1 MISINPYRKMD
12 ESLPTPR
19 KIYERG
25 VCPHV
30 YGIASFA
37 YEAMVCSRKN
47 QSVIMSGDS
56 GAGKTYTAKRVL
68 SYLTELSTHRNN
80 LVNTRSRNLAPDV
93 ANSSEV
99 VGIES
104 KVLACNPFLEAFG
117 NAKTLR
123 NDNSSRFGKFL
134 KIKFRGGKIL
144 GAFTEHYLLEKS
156 RVTKQS
162 DSDRNYH
169 IFYNLL
175 SGATAQERK
184 EFGLL
189 DVTRYEYLGAGRTG
203 ACTTVNGVDDKDI
216 FNGDHDEGV
225 RKAFDVALDNGSG
238 NTASRALQAKIYRLV
253 AAVLA
258 MGNIP
263 AKGNKAAEDNCSKLL
278 GLDHLKGTPMSLHRV
293 LSVYCRCTK
302 DGVIES
308 PLEAEDMRNS
318 RDTLAKMIYSL
329 LFDFII
335 AHVVNKS
342 LATKDGDDGE
352 YYIGLLD
359 IFGFEIFKVNSF
371 EQLLI
376 NYANEKLQMLFNTHI
391 YNIEVEEYKHEQIQT
406 GDFFHMPDNSPTVDL
421 VEMRLNR
428 THLKKTFN
436 GILARLEDR
445 CGQKDAK
452 HMDRTWG
459 VQLTAQFATKRD
471 KKQSANAYEAKCA
484 QNFYSSKRT
493 AQEMF
498 GIKHFAGVVQYSYQ
512 GFIEKNR
519 DKLPPH
525 LRVLMRLSSNQ
536 FLSSLFGG
544 PIDVKR
550 KSEAATLYK
559 YVLGKAGAKAR
570 KASDNAMAANVHG
583 AFFPSIK
590 KGVFISSK
598 FKKNL
603 RELWQELTSTK
614 ESFVRCV
621 KPNMHHYQ
629 CGDKLA
635 FNASL
640 VLKQLRFAGVI
651 EAVKIRNNGF
661 PFRMEFDRFWDY
673 CKKNR
678 IHCFCDA
685 PATLPAIKGTIRVMT
700 TIFGNTGVG
709 QDLPPCDDSLNP
721 IWAVGTTKIF
731 GKKGTRER
739 IDRWLTEKIVPM
751 LRHFIR
757 QSNALGGLHDF
768 RTAVNQLQLR
778 WRQKYMM
785 RKLEKWGP
793 AVSMMQR
800 LAKALLANERARAL
814 RVEFRRR
821 QERER
826 AAKLVLTHWRSHFS
840 RRIIQRMAT
849 QLVAA
854 NRLKR
859 AAITLQQAYRLQ
871 QASKLWRSLATKV
884 SDTFVLRQLGAA
896 DTWDQCSALIGKIQD
911 PRVLPKVVPFA
922 ARYIQGLV
930 RCLQAQAALRRRR
943 QQYSNF
949 VKVFSKMWL
958 FIWCKIRLRRF
969 RANIRHNRLVKAAS
983 KIAAVWKCHVMRRQ
997 YLRLRHA
1004 TITLQL
1010 KFLKRWVFE
1019 DDGLLFRWASAADK
1033 AAREGGPT
1041 ALRKLLACKP
1051 PYHRL
1056 SHFSNLLNGTYLPH
1070 NSTLLHTCSSM
1081 GLHKA
1086 VKALLECGAR
1096 THIVN
1101 IFGETPLHSSV
1112 RQGDRTLSISKMLV
1126 AASKDPEA
1134 LLQSRNMDGDSVLDA
1149 AISSDEEVCG
1159 PHIRTLLWLVEELG
1173 VRDTCS
1179 AHWTDVLDAEIGV
1192 YEDERQQML
1201 ELCGEFRD
1209 GDQDQDTDDS
1219 GVGSLAEHKRER
1231 KSDLASVNVA
1241 MNAAMVDSSED
1252 EDLDFFAASGGASA
1266 RKVLGP
1272 RSLALNNS
1280 LETAFAPHFQPQ
1292 FETSAAAST
1301 HSSDYE
1307 HTRAQSEFATST
1319 NSAAALPTNAGKDLF
1334 RASMASVSAGYSAS
1348 DGRQPWQPRQTQQTN
1363 RYEQYPQRHQPISS
1377 NQTQND
1383 SARTLTRQRQ
1393 PQSQPHDQ
1401 FQQPA
1406 TKPVGF
1412 EGQRGHLQER
1422 QQRTLQQPV
1431 QATPPWVQSNRAGST
1446 PGHRPN
1452 QVR

>member
-25 VCPHV
+25 VFPHV
-30 YGIASFA
+30 YGVASFA
-37 YEAMVCSRKN
+37 YEAMVCSGKN

-68 SYLTELSTHRNN
+68 SYLTELSKHRNK
-80 LVNTRSRNLAPDV
+80 LANTRSRNLAPDTT
-93 ANSSEV
+93 NSHDA

-175 SGATAQERK
+175 SGATAQEK
-184 EFGLL
+184 KDFGLL
-189 DVTRYEYLGAGRTG
+189 GVKQYAYLGAGRTG
-203 ACTTVNGVDDKDI
+203 ACTTVKGVDDKDI

-225 RKAFDVALDNGSG
+225 RKAFDVALDTGSG
-238 NTASRALQAKIYRLV
+238 NTTSRALQTKIYGLV

-263 AKGNKAAEDNCSKLL
+263 AKGNKAAEDMCSKLL
-278 GLDHLKGTPMSLHRV
+278 GLDHLKGTAMSLHRV

-318 RDTLAKMIYSL
+318 RDTLAKMLYSL

-342 LATKDGDDGE
+342 LATKDGDEGE

-359 IFGFEIFKVNSF
+359 IFGFEIFKINSF

-391 YNIEVEEYKHEQIQT
+391 YNIEVEEYKHEQIET

-428 THLKKTFN
+428 AHLKKTFN

-445 CGQKDAK
+445 CGQKDTA
-452 HMDRTWG
+452 HMDRKWG
-459 VQLTAQFATKRD
+459 LQLTAQFATKRD
-471 KKQSANAYEAKCA
+471 SKKSSNAYERKCA
-484 QNFYSSKRT
+484 QSFFSSKRT
-493 AQEMF
+493 AQDMF
-498 GIKHFAGVVQYSYQ
+498 GINHFAGVVHYSYQ

-525 LRVLMRLSSNQ
+525 LRVLMRLSSNP

-544 PIDVKR
+544 PINVKH
-550 KSEAATLYK
+550 KSVAATLYK
-559 YVLGKAGAKAR
+559 YMLGKAGVKAR
-570 KASDNAMAANVHG
+570 QASDQAMAANVHG

-590 KGVFISSK
+590 KGVYISSK

-603 RELWQELTSTK
+603 KELWKELTSTK

-621 KPNMHHYQ
+621 KPNRHHYK
-629 CGDKLA
+629 CGEKLA
-635 FNASL
+635 FNPAL

-709 QDLPPCDDSLNP
+709 QDLPCEDPQNP

-739 IDRWLTEKIVPM
+739 IDRWLTEKIMPM

-768 RTAVNQLQLR
+768 RTAVNQLQLT
-778 WRQKYMM
+778 WRKKHMM
-785 RKLEKWGP
+785 RKLKKWGP
-793 AVSMMQR
+793 AVSVMQQ
-800 LAKALLANERARAL
+800 LAKALLAKERARAL
-814 RVEFRRR
+814 RVDFKRR

-826 AAKLVLTHWRSHFS
+826 AAKLVLATWRSRFS
-840 RRIIQRMAT
+840 RRILQRMASR
-849 QLVAA
+849 LVAA

-859 AAITLQQAYRLQ
+859 AATTLQKAYRLQ
-871 QASKLWRSLATKV
+871 QASKLWRSLATEV
-884 SDTFVLRQLGAA
+884 NDAFVLRQLGTL
-896 DTWDQCSALIGKIQD
+896 DNWDQCSALIRKIRD
-911 PRVLPKVVPFA
+911 PRMMHKVANPHPNPQPNPNPHPNPKP
-922 ARYIQGLV
+922 
-930 RCLQAQAALRRRR
+930 
-943 QQYSNF
+943 
-949 VKVFSKMWL
+949 
-958 FIWCKIRLRRF
+958 
-969 RANIRHNRLVKAAS
+969 
-983 KIAAVWKCHVMRRQ
+983 
-997 YLRLRHA
+997 
-1004 TITLQL
+1004 
-1010 KFLKRWVFE
+1010 
-1019 DDGLLFRWASAADK
+1019 
-1033 AAREGGPT
+1033 
-1041 ALRKLLACKP
+1041 KP
-1051 PYHRL
+1051 HPK
-1056 SHFSNLLNGTYLPH
+1056 PH
-1070 NSTLLHTCSSM
+1070 
-1081 GLHKA
+1081 
-1086 VKALLECGAR
+1086 
-1096 THIVN
+1096 
-1101 IFGETPLHSSV
+1101 
-1112 RQGDRTLSISKMLV
+1112 
-1126 AASKDPEA
+1126 
-1134 LLQSRNMDGDSVLDA
+1134 
-1149 AISSDEEVCG
+1149 
-1159 PHIRTLLWLVEELG
+1159 
-1173 VRDTCS
+1173 
-1179 AHWTDVLDAEIGV
+1179 
-1192 YEDERQQML
+1192 
-1201 ELCGEFRD
+1201 
-1209 GDQDQDTDDS
+1209 
-1219 GVGSLAEHKRER
+1219 
-1231 KSDLASVNVA
+1231 
-1241 MNAAMVDSSED
+1241 
-1252 EDLDFFAASGGASA
+1252 
-1266 RKVLGP
+1266 
-1272 RSLALNNS
+1272 
-1280 LETAFAPHFQPQ
+1280 
-1292 FETSAAAST
+1292 
-1301 HSSDYE
+1301 
-1307 HTRAQSEFATST
+1307 
-1319 NSAAALPTNAGKDLF
+1319 
-1334 RASMASVSAGYSAS
+1334 
-1348 DGRQPWQPRQTQQTN
+1348 
-1363 RYEQYPQRHQPISS
+1363 
-1377 NQTQND
+1377 
-1383 SARTLTRQRQ
+1383 
-1393 PQSQPHDQ
+1393 
-1401 FQQPA
+1401 
-1406 TKPVGF
+1406 
-1412 EGQRGHLQER
+1412 
-1422 QQRTLQQPV
+1422 
-1431 QATPPWVQSNRAGST
+1431 
-1446 PGHRPN
+1446 
-1452 QVR
+1452 